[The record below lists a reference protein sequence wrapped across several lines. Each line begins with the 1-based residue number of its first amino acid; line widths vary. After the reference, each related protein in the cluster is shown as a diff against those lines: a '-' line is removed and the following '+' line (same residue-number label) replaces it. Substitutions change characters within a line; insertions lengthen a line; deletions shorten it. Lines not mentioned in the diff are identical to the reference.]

1 MLYEPEF
8 RPKILGKFPRRDG
21 DAAATSGALAPLAP
35 ALLRTPG
42 MATRNDSGFTLI
54 ELLVVVSIIGILASI
69 AIPQY
74 ASYRARGFDSIV
86 ESQVRHV
93 ATGQEAYFAEQLHL
107 LRPTSTSLE
116 GMVID
121 DGVTITISAGNSGD
135 ITSSFKIHGSHPQ
148 ASHEYDWVS
157 DPLPGEPNFV
167 ISD

>member
-1 MLYEPEF
+1 
-8 RPKILGKFPRRDG
+8 
-21 DAAATSGALAPLAP
+21 
-35 ALLRTPG
+35 
-42 MATRNDSGFTLI
+42 MATRHDNGFTLL
-54 ELLVVVSIIGILASI
+54 ELLVVVSIVGILASI

-93 ATGQEAYFAEQLHL
+93 ATGQEAYFAGNSTY
-107 LRPTSTSLE
+107 TSTIDDLD

-121 DGVTITISAGNSGD
+121 EGVEITISPGNSGD
-135 ITSSFKIHGSHPQ
+135 LTSSFKIHGSHPQ

-157 DPLPGEPNFV
+157 DPLPGEPNFI

>member
-1 MLYEPEF
+1 
-8 RPKILGKFPRRDG
+8 
-21 DAAATSGALAPLAP
+21 
-35 ALLRTPG
+35 

-54 ELLVVVSIIGILASI
+54 ELLVVVAIIGILASV

-93 ATGQEAYFAEQLHL
+93 ATGEEAYFASNSTY
-107 LRPTSTSLE
+107 TSDLANLE

-121 DGVTITISAGNSGD
+121 PDVTITINAGNSGD
-135 ITSSFKIHGSHPQ
+135 MSSSFKIHGTHPQ

-157 DPLPGEPNFV
+157 DPLPGEPNFI